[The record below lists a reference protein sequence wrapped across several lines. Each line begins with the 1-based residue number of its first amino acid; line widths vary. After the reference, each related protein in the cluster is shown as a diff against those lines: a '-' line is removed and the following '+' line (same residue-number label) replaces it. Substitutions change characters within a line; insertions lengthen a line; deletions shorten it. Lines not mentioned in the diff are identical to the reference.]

1 MTSNRDT
8 DPESAYNEVAEHLE
22 AKDPSVQRGKMFGMP
37 TIKAGGK
44 AIAGLHGDD
53 MVFKL
58 PDEKERERALEI
70 EGAHLFEPMEG
81 RAMKE
86 WVQVPRE
93 QFELWKGLAEP
104 ALAARA

>member
-93 QFELWKGLAEP
+93 QFEL
-104 ALAARA
+104 